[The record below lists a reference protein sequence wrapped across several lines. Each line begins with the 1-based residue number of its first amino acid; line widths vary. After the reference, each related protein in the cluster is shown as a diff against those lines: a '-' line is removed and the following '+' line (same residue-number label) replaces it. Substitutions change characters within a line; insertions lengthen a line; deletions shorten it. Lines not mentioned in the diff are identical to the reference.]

1 MINKILFIKISD
13 IDIIIKV
20 FFIFFIIDF
29 STNFTISFR
38 DITFS
43 IVGNNIDIIIIN
55 IDKIIVVV
63 LIILID
69 FLVFLLF
76 MNIKII
82 VSNKLVNNII
92 KFFVLISLRN
102 VSI

>member
-1 MINKILFIKISD
+1 MINKLLFIKTSD

-76 MNIKII
+76 INIKTI
-82 VSNKLVNNII
+82 VSNKLINNII
-92 KFFVLISLRN
+92 KFFVLISLSN
-102 VSI
+102 ASI

>member
-1 MINKILFIKISD
+1 MINKILFIKTSD
-13 IDIIIKV
+13 VHIIIKV

-38 DITFS
+38 NITFS

-55 IDKIIVVV
+55 IDKIVVVV

-69 FLVFLLF
+69 FLVFFLF
-76 MNIKII
+76 INIKTII
-82 VSNKLVNNII
+82 SNKLINNII
-92 KFFVLISLRN
+92 KFFVLISLSN

>member
-1 MINKILFIKISD
+1 MINKILFIKTSD

-38 DITFS
+38 DITFG

-76 MNIKII
+76 INIKTI
-82 VSNKLVNNII
+82 VSNKLINNII
-92 KFFVLISLRN
+92 KFFVLISLSN